1 MENNNIKLISVII
14 PCYNSGD
21 LLERAIDS
29 VLNQTWPEFEIILVN
44 DGSSDKKTLKILNS
58 YSYLKNLRLI
68 NQKNYGL
75 SAARNKGVQY
85 SNGYYLFF
93 LDSDD
98 WIEPETLEKMF
109 KTLSKYKKN
118 RFIYADIFTEG
129 EVCKIIRKNYN
140 LFEQLFLNQLPYSI
154 FISKKNWKITGGYD
168 EKMKDGYEDWD
179 FNIRL
184 GLAKIYGIRLSEPL
198 FHYHISNN
206 GMLLSKSS
214 KSHSQIWNY
223 IMKKNKSE
231 YSLKSIIKIWM
242 KWRKRKS
249 TYPLFIFLFWYMI
262 FKYLPQPITSK
273 LFIMFRNLKWFFTR
287 NKNLIL

>member
-58 YSYLKNLRLI
+58 YSYLKNLQLI

-129 EVCKIIRKNYN
+129 QACKIIRKN
-140 LFEQLFLNQLPYSI
+140 S
-154 FISKKNWKITGGYD
+154 
-168 EKMKDGYEDWD
+168 
-179 FNIRL
+179 
-184 GLAKIYGIRLSEPL
+184 
-198 FHYHISNN
+198 
-206 GMLLSKSS
+206 
-214 KSHSQIWNY
+214 
-223 IMKKNKSE
+223 
-231 YSLKSIIKIWM
+231 
-242 KWRKRKS
+242 
-249 TYPLFIFLFWYMI
+249 
-262 FKYLPQPITSK
+262 
-273 LFIMFRNLKWFFTR
+273 
-287 NKNLIL
+287 